1 LGISGGNGN
10 LKDLVID
17 INLSIFITYT
27 NGSSIIN
34 TEILLIFYI
43 FVKPFLRT
51 FILNTNILIIIE

>member
-43 FVKPFLRT
+43 FVKPF
-51 FILNTNILIIIE
+51 